1 MACSTGKIPQCPYKE
16 SCLGVNCDVCHPYKP
31 PPPCKFNTECRLSG
45 CGYTHPPGWV
55 RPRDCRNGKACYRF
69 GCDYLHPPKRPHDC
83 RNGKDC
89 KNPQCTFLHPTL
101 CKFGNECK
109 RPVGTSSV
117 HQRKVT
123 MDDILEEVERDAAK
137 KKADENWW
145 EISQRICGGSKGE
158 AGICS
163 KAACKSIHLHSVPIE
178 GGRIMYMEGSRDEAN
193 LSVKEF
199 GRVCTW
205 HFTEDGCTDK
215 KCEANH
221 LKRDSEMGVWFV
233 IKRPPSGSFCVVTY

>member
-1 MACSTGKIPQCPYKE
+1 MACSTGKIPQCPYEE

-45 CGYTHPPGWV
+45 CGYTHPPGH
-55 RPRDCRNGKACYRF
+55 PR
-69 GCDYLHPPKRPHDC
+69 DC

-89 KNPQCTFLHPTL
+89 KNPQCTFLHPKL
-101 CKFGNECK
+101 CKFGNKCTRQGCWFRHLAPCENDCK
-109 RPVGTSSV
+109 YPDGASSV
-117 HQRKVT
+117 RQRKIT
-123 MDDILEEVERDAAK
+123 LYDICEEIQRDEAK

-158 AGICS
+158 AGICTKPS
-163 KAACKSIHLHSVPIE
+163 CKSVHLHVVPIE